1 MLPLLPKTKT
11 CDNIQ
16 TPKIY
21 GANKL
26 ISAPKGPYMST
37 FFVSNYTNLIKIT
50 K

>member
-1 MLPLLPKTKT
+1 MPLPKVGLRDSMKLL
-11 CDNIQ
+11 
-16 TPKIY
+16 KIY
-21 GANKL
+21 GADKL

>member
-1 MLPLLPKTKT
+1 MLPLLPKTKLR
-11 CDNIQ
+11 DNIQ
-16 TPKIY
+16 TQKIY
-21 GANKL
+21 GADKP